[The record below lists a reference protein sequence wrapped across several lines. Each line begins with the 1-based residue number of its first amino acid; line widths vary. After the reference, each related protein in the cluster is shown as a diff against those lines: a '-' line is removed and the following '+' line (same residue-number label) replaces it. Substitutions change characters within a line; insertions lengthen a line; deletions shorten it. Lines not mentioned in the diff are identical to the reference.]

1 MYRGT
6 LVKKKKK
13 CNALEIC
20 FQSSHDTEAQG
31 SQSIINFHEK
41 VLSLAKMFKVG
52 GVKGNYACV
61 EWTTFSLKKEQNI
74 SQTH

>member
-1 MYRGT
+1 MRLKFVFNHLMTQRLKGP
-6 LVKKKKK
+6 
-13 CNALEIC
+13 N
-20 FQSSHDTEAQG
+20 
-31 SQSIINFHEK
+31 
-41 VLSLAKMFKVG
+41 LSLTSMRKSYPSQKMFKVG